1 MTGDGAPENADPSDA
16 GPAGS
21 EGPGRPS
28 DGAGSA
34 DDRSSAPGPDRRP
47 RVLVATRN
55 AHKLE
60 EIRDLLGD
68 LPVDFLSLTEAGL
81 ERREE
86 EDRIEVHDTFD
97 DNAAAKARYFR
108 ERSGGLPTVADDSG
122 LCVEALDGGPG
133 VHTKRFAPPE
143 MAERWGRDEANNR
156 HLLETLEEV
165 PTEERT
171 AHYHCSVAVEAEGAS
186 FTLQGKVHG
195 RIAEEPRGEGGFG
208 YDPLFLLPERGGTYA
223 ELPPEVKEA
232 TSHRARAFRKLR
244 PWLERLV
251 GREDPDGG

>member
-1 MTGDGAPENADPSDA
+1 MTRDGAPEDGPPDP
-16 GPAGS
+16 
-21 EGPGRPS
+21 GPG
-28 DGAGSA
+28 
-34 DDRSSAPGPDRRP
+34 RRP

-55 AHKLE
+55 AHKLA

-81 ERREE
+81 ERRDE

-97 DNAAAKARYFR
+97 ENAAAKARYFR
-108 ERSGGLPTVADDSG
+108 DRSGGLSTVADDSG

-156 HLLETLEEV
+156 HLLETLEGV
-165 PTEERT
+165 PTEERS
-171 AHYHCSVAVEAEGAS
+171 AHYHCSVAVETEGES
-186 FTLQGKVHG
+186 FTVEGKVYG
-195 RIAEEPRGEGGFG
+195 RIAEEPRGDGGFG
-208 YDPLFLLPERGGTYA
+208 YDPLFVVPELGGTYA
-223 ELPPEVKEA
+223 ELPPDVKQA

-244 PWLERLV
+244 AWLERLV
-251 GREDPDGG
+251 RREGRGEG